1 MEGSI
6 IKGVGGFY
14 YVSTDSGVITCK
26 AKGAFR
32 REGVTPVVGDRVS
45 ITPHETGY
53 AQIDEILPRRNLL
66 VRPPVANLD
75 RLLIVLSAH
84 LPEPDWLLADK
95 LIVQARLNDIEP
107 VMVLNKADEAEQ
119 EIREAFERDYRLFP
133 RIVVSAL
140 SGEGLQELKDTIAGK
155 VCCFAGQSAVGKSS
169 LMNALLPDLDL
180 PVGELTR
187 KTDRGKHTTRHAQLW
202 PCFGGALLDTPGFS
216 LYEPESFDEQLL
228 PAPGLLP
235 GIQAG
240 RSLPVPR
247 VHAHH
252 GARLRREG
260 AAAGRTALPGP
271 LCTICGDRQR
281 FYLQEE
287 TPV

>member
-133 RIVVSAL
+133 RIVVSAQ
-140 SGEGLQELKDTIAGK
+140 SGEGLQELKEAIAWK

-169 LMNALLPDLDL
+169 LMNALLPELDL

-216 LYEPESFDEQLL
+216 LYEPESFDELL
-228 PAPGLLP
+228 LQDGLLSP
-235 GIQAG
+235 
-240 RSLPVPR
+240 
-247 VHAHH
+247 
-252 GARLRREG
+252 ARYARYVEIAKDFTFRRKHQY
-260 AAAGRTALPGP
+260 
-271 LCTICGDRQR
+271 D
-281 FYLQEE
+281 
-287 TPV
+287 

>member
-14 YVSTDSGVITCK
+14 YVSTDQAVITCK

-32 REGVTPVVGDRVS
+32 REGITPVVGDRVR
-45 ITPHETGY
+45 ITLHDSGY

-66 VRPPVANLD
+66 VRPAVANID

-95 LIVQARLNDIEP
+95 LIVQATLNRIES
-107 VMVLNKADEAEQ
+107 VLVLNKADRAQ
-119 EIREAFERDYRLFP
+119 EDIREAFERDYRLFP
-133 RIVVSAL
+133 RIVVSAM
-140 SGEGLQELKDTIAGK
+140 SGEGLSALKQAISGK

-169 LMNALLPDLDL
+169 LMNALLPQLDL

-216 LYEPESFDEQLL
+216 LYEPESFDEKL
-228 PAPGLLP
+228 
-235 GIQAG
+235 
-240 RSLPVPR
+240 
-247 VHAHH
+247 
-252 GARLRREG
+252 
-260 AAAGRTALPGP
+260 
-271 LCTICGDRQR
+271 
-281 FYLQEE
+281 LQEAYPE
-287 TPV
+287 FTQAESCRFPGCLHISEPGCGVKELLLDGRLSPARYERYVEIAKDFTFRRKHQYD

>member
-14 YVSTDSGVITCK
+14 YVSTDQGVITCK

-32 REGVTPVVGDRVS
+32 REGITPVVGDWVR
-45 ITPHETGY
+45 ITRHDSGY

-66 VRPPVANLD
+66 IRPAVANID
-75 RLLIVLSAH
+75 RLLIVLSGH

-95 LIVQARLNDIEP
+95 RIVQATLNRIEP
-107 VMVLNKADEAEQ
+107 VMVLNKSDEAEDA
-119 EIREAFERDYRLFP
+119 IVKAFEEDYRLFP
-133 RIVVSAL
+133 RVVVSAL
-140 SGEGLQELKDTIAGK
+140 SGEGLQGLKGAIAGK

-169 LMNALLPDLDL
+169 LMNALLPELSL

-216 LYEPESFDEQLL
+216 LYEPESFDELLLQGCYPEFREAEPCRFPGCMHISEPGCGVKALLSTGQLS
-228 PAPGLLP
+228 PARYERYVQ
-235 GIQAG
+235 IAKDFTF
-240 RSLPVPR
+240 
-247 VHAHH
+247 
-252 GARLRREG
+252 RRKHQY
-260 AAAGRTALPGP
+260 
-271 LCTICGDRQR
+271 D
-281 FYLQEE
+281 
-287 TPV
+287 

>member
-14 YVSTDSGVITCK
+14 YVSTDQGVITCK

-32 REGVTPVVGDRVS
+32 REGITPVVGDRVS
-45 ITPHETGY
+45 IILHDAGY
-53 AQIDEILPRRNLL
+53 AQIDRVLPRRNLL
-66 VRPPVANLD
+66 VRPAVANID

-84 LPEPDWLLADK
+84 LPEPDWLLCDK
-95 LIVQARLNDIEP
+95 LIVQAMLNDIEP
-107 VMVLNKADEAEQ
+107 VMVLNKVDQADPAVQ
-119 EIREAFERDYRLFP
+119 EAFDRDFRLFP

-140 SGEGLQELKDTIAGK
+140 SGEGLRDLENAIAGK

-169 LMNALLPDLDL
+169 LMNALLPELDL

-216 LYEPESFDEQLL
+216 LYEPESFDEELLKGCYPEFAEAEPCRFPGCMHISEPGCGVKKLLKSGQLSQTRYERYVQI
-228 PAPGLLP
+228 AKDFTF
-235 GIQAG
+235 
-240 RSLPVPR
+240 
-247 VHAHH
+247 
-252 GARLRREG
+252 RRKHQY
-260 AAAGRTALPGP
+260 
-271 LCTICGDRQR
+271 D
-281 FYLQEE
+281 
-287 TPV
+287 

>member
-107 VMVLNKADEAEQ
+107 VMVLNKSDEAEQ

-155 VCCFAGQSAVGKSS
+155 VPAAGPRSPGGGIDPKDRPGQAHHPPRPAV
-169 LMNALLPDLDL
+169 ALLRGRAAGHPRLL
-180 PVGELTR
+180 PLRAGELR
-187 KTDRGKHTTRHAQLW
+187 RA
-202 PCFGGALLDTPGFS
+202 A
-216 LYEPESFDEQLL
+216 
-228 PAPGLLP
+228 APGLLP
-235 GIQAG
+235 GIHSSGA
-240 RSLPVPR
+240 LPVPR